1 MTEAY
6 NDFIA
11 PCDISDNRSLPAF
24 EGKTSAQLHGELE
37 QFPSDS
43 PFLIVDVYS
52 EFSQMDAISN

>member
-24 EGKTSAQLHGELE
+24 EGKTSA
-37 QFPSDS
+37 
-43 PFLIVDVYS
+43 
-52 EFSQMDAISN
+52 

>member
-24 EGKTSAQLHGELE
+24 EGKTSAQYK
-37 QFPSDS
+37 FPSDS
-43 PFLIVDVYS
+43 PSLIVDVYS
-52 EFSQMDAISN
+52 EFSQMDAISY